1 MKLHNYEIAANGRSD
16 IVLRIT
22 TLGVFCFIV
31 ILLYIN
37 KREKKLYHIDQQLNG
52 TFF

>member
-37 KREKKLYHIDQQLNG
+37 KRKKIIPH
-52 TFF
+52 